1 MSETKTKQAEA
12 RSTGG
17 DEIEMEVVRVQDLPE
32 KFRPP
37 SSRKPTT
44 ADPVTNA
51 VADLPGPIVD
61 LIREATSE
69 LTDSEQGPL
78 STVSR
83 GKRQSFFQGETPSMA
98 KVRRRTSRRAIER
111 TSGGSC

>member
-12 RSTGG
+12 RSTGGESTGG

-51 VADLPGPIVD
+51 FADLPGPVVE

-69 LTDSEQGPL
+69 LTDSERRAFIHRLKRETPEL
-78 STVSR
+78 FFR
-83 GKRQSFFQGETPSMA
+83 GKRPAWPRSA
-98 KVRRRTSRRAIER
+98 
-111 TSGGSC
+111 SGRPEES